1 MIIKIMVEQNPK
13 NLVTPEQ
20 YARLRAEI
28 AAPYRSLRKFVY
40 VACSASGLIGVLI
53 FLSQL
58 LAGRGVNSALPNLAL
73 QIGVVALMVFL
84 WRWEQRQQQ
93 RSEKPLIK

>member
-1 MIIKIMVEQNPK
+1 MIKIMIEQNPK
-13 NLVTPEQ
+13 NLVKPEQ

-40 VACSASGLIGVLI
+40 FACGASGLIGLVI

-58 LAGRGVNSALPNLAL
+58 LAGRDVNSALPNLAL
-73 QIGVVALMVFL
+73 QIGAVVLMVFL
-84 WRWEQRQQQ
+84 WRWEHR
-93 RSEKPLIK
+93 